1 MFFLNDAVTSHICTL
16 FLHDALPILNC
27 LRSVH
32 PLTMY
37 VYTSSMNACAR
48 FQRDPR
54 ANLSSVGQEWAEG
67 TATFQQQLQKHSSA
81 IPSAATPKPACTR
94 PETSLAVCPTD
105 RSRSLAA
112 STSR

>member
-54 ANLSSVGQEWAEG
+54 ANSSSVGQEWAEG
-67 TATFQQQLQKHSSA
+67 KIGRAHLNSSHANSSYAVFCLKKKRHTLINTTVLLNTAKL
-81 IPSAATPKPACTR
+81 
-94 PETSLAVCPTD
+94 D
-105 RSRSLAA
+105 
-112 STSR
+112 